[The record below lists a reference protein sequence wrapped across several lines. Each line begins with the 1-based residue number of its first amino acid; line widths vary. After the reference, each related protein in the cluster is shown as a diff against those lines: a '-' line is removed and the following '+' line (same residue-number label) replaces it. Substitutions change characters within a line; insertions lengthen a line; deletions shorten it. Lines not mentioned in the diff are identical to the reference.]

1 MTLAPAGHFYQ
12 QKKFQFPIWAIVYL
26 PKLLTATLLRRKK
39 KVILIASISS
49 FNKIIFH
56 GVKF

>member
-39 KVILIASISS
+39 SNSHCLH
-49 FNKIIFH
+49 F
-56 GVKF
+56 KFQ